1 MKVSTA
7 AVIFAFGCAS
17 RTTTVQSA
25 PFGLTIPQQ
34 RWIQIRGGEDATLDE
49 SPVTTEE
56 TIVVEEEKP
65 IDVDSLIFGATK
77 PGDGS
82 EEDPDGI
89 PGRFLNMAKGN
100 REKAKA
106 AFDQHLKWREE
117 HSVDDL
123 LKRPQP
129 KFDLCKKIFP
139 VYIPGRDQQ
148 NNVVVVQRVGLIDID
163 YGKENG
169 ISGDDLLMYYIFMIE
184 YCWNILDTD
193 PFAVMTTVMDLEGVR
208 LKTIRDGQIRNFL
221 KKFVGTM
228 SHNYPNRSHKTLI
241 INAPNWINMAYN
253 LVKPL
258 LRSSTKEKIQILNGG
273 HDQDEI
279 LISILGAD
287 HVPKELL
294 KDPTSVETNDNAS
307 SASEHVMSEVEQDMR
322 KLVSDQIGAIF
333 TIPRYIFSNRFANTL

>member
-25 PFGLTIPQQ
+25 PFGLTIPQH
-34 RWIQIRGGEDATLDE
+34 RWIKIRGGEDATLDE
-49 SPVTTEE
+49 SPVATEE
-56 TIVVEEEKP
+56 TIAVEEEKP

-82 EEDPDGI
+82 EEDPDRI

-139 VYIPGRDQQ
+139 VYI
-148 NNVVVVQRVGLIDID
+148 
-163 YGKENG
+163 
-169 ISGDDLLMYYIFMIE
+169 LMYYIFMIE

-208 LKTIRDGQIRNFL
+208 LKTIRDGQIRSFL

-294 KDPTSVETNDNAS
+294 KDPTSVDTNDNTI

-322 KLVSDQIGAIF
+322 KLVVASLEKHGESMLPIV
-333 TIPRYIFSNRFANTL
+333 